1 MTFKNASLSIIL
13 VVLTVLRPV
22 SAQTNLNT
30 DNTIKAFGSFDGSSV
45 DIINLQN
52 GNLILRLPLPVVY
65 GQRGGK
71 IAPSYFLSITG
82 KTWSVQTNTTTNQ
95 NYWTPSPGCTGG
107 AT

>member
-1 MTFKNASLSIIL
+1 MK
-13 VVLTVLRPV
+13 VLRAAV
-22 SAQTNLNT
+22 ISVVIVLFFTTHLLAQTNLNT